1 MTDAPSPA
9 SGAPLKLFNSL
20 TRKLEEFRPVHPGE
34 ARVYSCGPT
43 VYNYPHIGN
52 MRAYVFAD
60 TLGRTLSFKGYKLTH
75 VINITDVGHLTDD
88 ADAGEDKLEK
98 AAAEKAQSIW
108 DIARHYT
115 EAYWADVKALN
126 IRQPAHWSIATD
138 YVPQMIEFAKAIADK
153 HCYEL
158 DSGLYFNT
166 KTVPDYGRLARED
179 DLLAEM
185 QKLIQRQKAAKDIA
199 GAKERID
206 ALRKLVIDF
215 IAVIDDFYK
224 RKSLKKYQSLRAIW
238 QVAAEASE
246 DDFPAA
252 LQRSL
257 NESRA
262 FFKAPRVEP
271 VAGKRNDE
279 DFAIWRKTPAGET
292 RQMEWDSPW
301 GRGAPGWH
309 LECSVMSEALLGFPF
324 DIHTGGIDHREIHH
338 PNEIAQNQAH
348 SCSADSGARFW
359 MHNNFLVERSGKM
372 SKSSGEFLRLQLLID
387 KGYHTLAYRLM
398 CLQAHYRSELEFSWE
413 GLGAALTR
421 LKRLVMAVE
430 KLDPPRN
437 GEVASRSDDGGGARP
452 SADAAQD
459 RPPPPPASPIPLPV
473 PGRIADLLAKF
484 DAAMSDDLNTPVALT
499 LLEEAAAMK
508 KVDADQKRAAL
519 AAMDAVLGL
528 NILSLSRA
536 DLRIRPRAA
545 TITEVE
551 IEEILTRRKEARAA
565 KDFATSDKLRDE
577 LIAAGVEVMDGD
589 PLGWDWRLEA

>member
-1 MTDAPSPA
+1 MGQAMTDAP
-9 SGAPLKLFNSL
+9 APPIKLFNSL
-20 TRKLEEFRPVHPGE
+20 TRRLETFEPVHPGE

-115 EAYWADVKALN
+115 EAYWDNVKALN

-158 DSGLYFNT
+158 DSGLYFDT
-166 KTVPDYGRLARED
+166 STVADYGRLARHATDEG
-179 DLLAEM
+179 ES
-185 QKLIQRQKAAKDIA
+185 
-199 GAKERID
+199 RID
-206 ALRKLVIDF
+206 
-215 IAVIDDFYK
+215 
-224 RKSLKKYQSLRAIW
+224 
-238 QVAAEASE
+238 
-246 DDFPAA
+246 
-252 LQRSL
+252 
-257 NESRA
+257 
-262 FFKAPRVEP
+262 P
-271 VAGKRNDE
+271 VDGKRHPA
-279 DFAIWRKTPAGET
+279 DFAIWRKTPAGEK

-301 GRGAPGWH
+301 GKGAPGWH

-348 SCSADSGARFW
+348 SCSADSGARIW

-372 SKSSGEFLRLQLLID
+372 SKSAGEFLRLQLLID
-387 KGYHTLAYRLM
+387 KGYHPLAYRLM

-421 LKRLVMAVE
+421 LKRLVMAAGRLKDE
-430 KLDPPRN
+430 AAGDPAHPKL
-437 GEVASRSDDGGGARP
+437 
-452 SADAAQD
+452 Q
-459 RPPPPPASPIPLPV
+459 PL
-473 PGRIADLLAKF
+473 REKF
-484 DAAMSDDLNTPVALT
+484 DAAISDDLNTPIALT
-499 LLEEAAAMK
+499 ALEEALALK
-508 KVDADQKRAAL
+508 KVDAGAKRAL
-519 AAMDAVLGL
+519 ITEMDAVLGL
-528 NILSLSRA
+528 DLFDVTRA
-536 DLRIRPRAA
+536 DLRLRPMAA
-545 TITEVE
+545 TIAEAN
-551 IEEILTRRKEARAA
+551 IEAALARRKDARAA
-565 KDFATSDKLRDE
+565 KDFATSDALRDE

>member
-1 MTDAPSPA
+1 MTDASAP
-9 SGAPLKLFNSL
+9 APLRLFNSL
-20 TRKLEEFRPVHPGE
+20 TRSLEDFRPVHPGE

-98 AAAEKAQSIW
+98 AAAEKAQKGEKTSIW

-138 YVPQMIEFAKAIADK
+138 YVPAMIDFAKAIADK

-158 DSGLYFNT
+158 DSGLYFDT
-166 KTVPDYGRLARED
+166 TTVADYGRLARHGSDEG
-179 DLLAEM
+179 ES
-185 QKLIQRQKAAKDIA
+185 
-199 GAKERID
+199 RID
-206 ALRKLVIDF
+206 
-215 IAVIDDFYK
+215 
-224 RKSLKKYQSLRAIW
+224 
-238 QVAAEASE
+238 
-246 DDFPAA
+246 
-252 LQRSL
+252 
-257 NESRA
+257 
-262 FFKAPRVEP
+262 P
-271 VAGKRNDE
+271 VDGKRHPA
-279 DFAIWRKTPAGET
+279 DFAIWRKTPPGEK

-348 SCSADSGARFW
+348 GCSADSGARLW
-359 MHNNFLVERSGKM
+359 MHNNFLVDRSGKM
-372 SKSSGEFLRLQLLID
+372 SKSSGEFLRVQLLID
-387 KGYHTLAYRLM
+387 KGYHPLAYRLM

-421 LKRLVMAVE
+421 LKRLVMAAA
-430 KLDPPRN
+430 P
-437 GEVASRSDDGGGARP
+437 ARE
-452 SADAAQD
+452 AEAA
-459 RPPPPPASPIPLPV
+459 PV
-473 PGRIADLLAKF
+473 TDHRLADLLARF
-484 DAAMSDDLNTPVALT
+484 DAAISDDLNTPVALT
-499 LLEEAAAMK
+499 LIEDVAAMK
-508 KVDADQKRAAL
+508 KVDAGQKRAAL
-519 AAMDAVLGL
+519 ETMDRVLGL
-528 NILSLSRA
+528 EILTLSRA

-545 TITEVE
+545 TITEAE
-551 IEEILTRRKEARAA
+551 IETTLARRKDARAA
-565 KDFATSDKLRDE
+565 KDFAASDALRDE
-577 LIAAGVEVMDGD
+577 LNAAGVEVMDGD
-589 PLGWDWRLEA
+589 PLGWDWRLEP